1 MRVYFFGL
9 HPMAK
14 LVRSSRIIGGL
25 RGNTAIC
32 HTGIS
37 ILTLKNGLIL
47 LLLHP
52 VSRSEDAVPILGV
65 SQSNMRVPEKPLLT
79 IDLLQQLM
87 RLAFRLLAVLVKL
100 LLVLLE
106 LSYMI
111 LTRTTKLFILRLYF
125 SMRAGRMVLWY
136 LCIHFFFC
144 LALDS

>member
-9 HPMAK
+9 DPMAK

-32 HTGIS
+32 YTGIS

-52 VSRSEDAVPILGV
+52 VSRSEDTVPILGV